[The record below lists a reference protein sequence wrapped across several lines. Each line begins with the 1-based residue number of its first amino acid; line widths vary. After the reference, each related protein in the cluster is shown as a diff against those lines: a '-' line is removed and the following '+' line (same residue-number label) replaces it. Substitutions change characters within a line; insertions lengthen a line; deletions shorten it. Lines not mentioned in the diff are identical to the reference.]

1 MVNSPI
7 PSPLPKRRRQRGGR
21 ITLAAEWLACAVA
34 LAVGAA
40 VAESAPFEESA
51 PVPAKPATATNAPAA
66 AEVFATMET
75 LDDANKLSLGDHL
88 SFRILEDRVD
98 PKESLEPKQLI
109 ITDSGDVEVPYIGR
123 FPAAGKTCRRL
134 AAEIKTELEKTY
146 YYQATVIVAIDA
158 KTRSS
163 GRVYITGEVRQNG
176 PVEMPGDEA
185 FTVSKAVLRAGGF
198 TEFADKRHVKVT
210 RKVAGSKTDSK
221 TLVIDLA
228 EVMERGKTEKDTT
241 LEPNDAVF
249 VPSRLFNF

>member
-1 MVNSPI
+1 MPKLQTSLPIASPERFGATARAW
-7 PSPLPKRRRQRGGR
+7 LGGV
-21 ITLAAEWLACAVA
+21 LA
-34 LAVGAA
+34 LALVAA
-40 VAESAPFEESA
+40 AAAAPFNE
-51 PVPAKPATATNAPAA
+51 PAHPLGKAA
-66 AEVFATMET
+66 ASTNGPTAPEVFATMET
-75 LDDANKLSLGDHL
+75 LDDVNKLSLGDHI

-98 PKESLEPKQLI
+98 PKESLEPKQLV

-134 AAEIKTELEKTY
+134 AGELRTELEKNY
-146 YYQATVIVAIDA
+146 YYQATVIVALDA

-210 RKVAGSKTDSK
+210 RKLAGSKTASK

-228 EVMERGKTEKDTT
+228 EVMERGRTEKDTI